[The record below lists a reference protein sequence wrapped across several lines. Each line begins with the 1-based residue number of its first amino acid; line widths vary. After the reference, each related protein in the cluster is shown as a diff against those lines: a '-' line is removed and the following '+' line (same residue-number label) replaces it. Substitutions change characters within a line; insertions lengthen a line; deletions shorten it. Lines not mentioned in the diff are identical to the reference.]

1 MIKTLEEILIIKLA
15 ISADHEPGKRR
26 SAIALLGGS

>member
-15 ISADHEPGKRR
+15 ISADHEPGNAVRQ
-26 SAIALLGGS
+26 SLY